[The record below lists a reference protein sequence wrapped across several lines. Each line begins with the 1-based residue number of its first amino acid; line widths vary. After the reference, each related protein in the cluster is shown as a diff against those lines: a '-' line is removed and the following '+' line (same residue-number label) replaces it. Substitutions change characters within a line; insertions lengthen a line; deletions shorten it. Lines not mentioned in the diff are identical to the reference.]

1 MVLKHEGL
9 EGTWCIYRHFGAVG
23 WQPTALKSNHGLETR
38 GFGGNLM
45 HFGAVGWQAKKA
57 TMHFGAVGWQPT
69 ALKSNH
75 GLETRG
81 FGGNLRHFGA
91 VGWQPTALKS
101 NHGGLEIL
109 EFEGTWV
116 KAKATMEGLKY
127 FLRELEAFWGC
138 RLATY
143 ST

>member
-1 MVLKHEGL
+1 
-9 EGTWCIYRHFGAVG
+9 
-23 WQPTALKSNHGLETR
+23 
-38 GFGGNLM
+38 
-45 HFGAVGWQAKKA
+45 
-57 TMHFGAVGWQPT
+57 MHFGAVGWQPT

-109 EFEGTWV
+109 EFEGT
-116 KAKATMEGLKY
+116 
-127 FLRELEAFWGC
+127 
-138 RLATY
+138 
-143 ST
+143 

>member
-1 MVLKHEGL
+1 
-9 EGTWCIYRHFGAVG
+9 
-23 WQPTALKSNHGLETR
+23 
-38 GFGGNLM
+38 
-45 HFGAVGWQAKKA
+45 
-57 TMHFGAVGWQPT
+57 MHFGAVGWQPT

-81 FGGNLRHFGA
+81 FGGGFGGYLRHFGA

-101 NHGGLEIL
+101 NHG
-109 EFEGTWV
+109 V
-116 KAKATMEGLKY
+116 LKHQAW
-127 FLRELEAFWGC
+127 RELDAFWGC